1 MSAMIVEVLNVEVLN
16 NPSPVGSPIQFQ
28 ISFECSQAGLK
39 EDIEWQMIHTVQTE
53 GSSVETE
60 LDAILVGPVMVGKN
74 KFIFEVP
81 PPDIRTIPRHE
92 LLDLTGLVLV
102 GKYNDQTFIR
112 VGYYTRVEF
121 PFELPLDEQQ
131 HPVLPT
137 TIDYDQLIRNIAS
150 DKPRVTRYI
159 IPWDDDVDDVV
170 KIEQL
175 GLDECEKGLE
185 QDDGRMDDV
194 FMGDYEEDDDET
206 DEEEMDLEIHDF

>member
-1 MSAMIVEVLNVEVLN
+1 MIVEVLNVEVLN
-16 NPSPVGSPIQFQ
+16 NPAPVASPIQFQ

-39 EDIEWQMIHTVQTE
+39 EDIEWQMIHTVHAD
-53 GSSVETE
+53 GANLDTE

-81 PPDIRTIPRHE
+81 PPDIRKIPRHE

-131 HPVLPT
+131 RPILPT
-137 TIDYDQLIRNIAS
+137 TINYDQLIRNIAS

-159 IPWDDDVDDVV
+159 IPWDEEVDDVV

-175 GLDECEKGLE
+175 GLEECEKGLE
-185 QDDGRMDDV
+185 QDDGKMEDDV
-194 FMGDYEEDDDET
+194 FMGDYEEDDEET
-206 DEEEMDLEIHDF
+206 DDGEMDIDINEF